1 MSNKI
6 APKSIPYKE
15 RLIFALD
22 VSSSDEAKR
31 LVNLFG
37 DTIHFYKLGLELFV
51 SGDYFALTEWL
62 HEKGKKIFVDL
73 KFFDVPETVSAAVRQ
88 LKDRH
93 ATFVT
98 VHGNESIL
106 EAAVKEKNGTKILAV
121 TVLTSFDQADIES
134 LGFPCTIKDL
144 ALFRARRALKVG
156 CDGVISSGLE
166 ASDLRK
172 ELGEKFLII
181 TPGIRPVD
189 NTETDDQKRTV
200 SVKEAFYSGADYVV
214 IGRPIRNAPDP
225 LAKAKEIQAEIASL
239 FSERK

>member
-6 APKSIPYKE
+6 VPKPIPCKE

-37 DTIHFYKLGLELFV
+37 DTIHFYKLGLELFMT
-51 SGDYFALTEWL
+51 GNYFALTEWL

-98 VHGNESIL
+98 VHGNDSIL
-106 EAAVKEKNGTKILAV
+106 RAAVKEKNGTKILAV
-121 TVLTSFDQADIES
+121 TVLTSLDQKDIETF
-134 LGFPCTIKDL
+134 GFSCNIKDL
-144 ALFRARRALKVG
+144 VLSRARNALEVG

-166 ASDLRK
+166 APDIRE
-172 ELGEKFLII
+172 ELGDKLIII

-189 NTETDDQKRTV
+189 NVETDDQKRTV
-200 SVKEAFYSGADYVV
+200 SVKEAFQSGADYVV

-225 LAKAKEIQAEIASL
+225 LTKAKEIQAEIASI
-239 FSERK
+239 FSNV